1 MEDYDYDT
9 VTTISTLGH
18 LGTNKIPELAINW
31 SYDNFL
37 IMATGGDK
45 NLEFKIGMK
54 KKSIKKDI
62 NIKLPSAF
70 NRKMAVIKK

>member
-1 MEDYDYDT
+1 
-9 VTTISTLGH
+9 
-18 LGTNKIPELAINW
+18 
-31 SYDNFL
+31 
-37 IMATGGDK
+37 MATGGDK

-70 NRKMAVIKK
+70 NRKMAVIKKIIPMNIFILQPLWKVKVFQRIAIV